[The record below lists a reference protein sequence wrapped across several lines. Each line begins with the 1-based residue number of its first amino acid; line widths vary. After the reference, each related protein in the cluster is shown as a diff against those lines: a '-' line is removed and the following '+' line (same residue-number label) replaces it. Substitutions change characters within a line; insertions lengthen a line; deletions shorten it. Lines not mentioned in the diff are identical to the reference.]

1 MKNKPSNK
9 KKSAFSLIELS
20 IVLIIIGLL
29 VAGVTGGASLI
40 KSSELRSV
48 ITEARS
54 WAIAVNGFYNQF
66 NALPGDF
73 GTALGSSSVGDGDG
87 TIEFATGP
95 GTITNGT
102 YYEGRNAWVQLKA
115 AGILDSNVLSQATSI
130 TASNTTISS
139 FGANLPASKI
149 RSSGWD
155 FEYNSTTSQNTV
167 VLTGAI
173 GASTACSAGST
184 TASTTLTSTTSCAT
198 GAITPTD
205 ALSLDSK
212 FDDGSAINGKL
223 RGIRSTCFN
232 STTGVYSTTL
242 STKDCAISYQV
253 DVNS

>member
-54 WAIAVNGFYNQF
+54 WSIAVNGFYNQF

-73 GTALGSSSVGDGDG
+73 GTVLGSSSVGDGDG

-95 GTITNGT
+95 GTIANGT
-102 YYEGRNAWVQLKA
+102 YYEGRNAWIQLKA
-115 AGILDSNVLSQATSI
+115 AGILDSNVLSLATAI
-130 TASNTTISS
+130 VASNTAVSS

-155 FEYNSTTSQNTV
+155 FEYNSSTSQNTV

-173 GASTACSAGST
+173 GTTCSVGSATAGTS
-184 TASTTLTSTTSCAT
+184 LTSATSCAS

-212 FDDGSAINGKL
+212 FDDGSATNGKL
-223 RGIRSTCFN
+223 RGIRTTCFN
-232 STTGVYSTTL
+232 STTGAYATSL
-242 STKDCAISYQV
+242 SSKDCAISYQI